1 MEFDI
6 LVIEYFARF
15 AHILF
20 GIAWIGLLYYFNF
33 VQGGYL
39 AKASDEAKISA
50 FTGLVPSALWWFR
63 WAALFTFLTGLYL
76 LHSVW
81 TTDRFFEDTLIAV
94 VVATLMAA
102 NVWFIIWPNQ
112 KIVIKSNESL
122 RDGGAAD
129 PNQGSAAAAALLA
142 SRTNTLFSIP
152 MLATM
157 VSSAHTPPT
166 INGGRG
172 FGDWV
177 TAESYGMFILLAI
190 ILIIELNA
198 IFGKMNPL
206 IKSVQGVIA
215 SGIVLTAMTL
225 VLLIFL

>member
-1 MEFDI
+1 MEFDLAI
-6 LVIEYFARF
+6 IDYFARF
-15 AHILF
+15 SHIVF

-63 WAALFTFLTGLYL
+63 WAALLTFLTGLYL
-76 LHSVW
+76 VHSVW
-81 TTDRFFEDTLIAV
+81 SKGTFSEDTLIAGLM
-94 VVATLMAA
+94 ATLMAA

-122 RDGGAAD
+122 RDGGQAD

-142 SRTNTLFSIP
+142 SRTNTMFSIP
-152 MLATM
+152 MVATM
-157 VSSAHTPPT
+157 VSSAHV
-166 INGGRG
+166 GGG
-172 FGDWV
+172 FGGSI
-177 TAESYGMFILLAI
+177 TAESYGMFVLLAL

-198 IFGKMNPL
+198 ILGRMNPL
-206 IKSVQGVIA
+206 LKSVQGVIA
-215 SGIVLTAMTL
+215 SGIVLTAITL
-225 VLLIFL
+225 LLLNFL

>member
-1 MEFDI
+1 MEFDLAI
-6 LVIEYFARF
+6 IDYFARF
-15 AHILF
+15 SHIVF

-63 WAALFTFLTGLYL
+63 WAALLTFLTGLYL
-76 LHSVW
+76 VHRILSLDMF
-81 TTDRFFEDTLIAV
+81 TEDTLIAGLMG
-94 VVATLMAA
+94 TLMAA

-122 RDGGAAD
+122 RDGGEPD

-142 SRTNTLFSIP
+142 SRTNTMFSIP
-152 MLATM
+152 MVATM
-157 VSSAHTPPT
+157 VSSAHGGL
-166 INGGRG
+166 GGRG
-172 FGDWV
+172 DEI
-177 TAESYGMFILLAI
+177 TAESYGMFGLLAL

-206 IKSVQGVIA
+206 LKSVQGVIA
-215 SGIVLTAMTL
+215 SGIVLTAITL
-225 VLLIFL
+225 LLLKFL